1 MQCAGAAAASIS
13 RGVSLAKGNLYAR
26 YLVDAPPNVCNP
38 TYLANSAKAI
48 AEKFPDVMSCTVLD
62 KAACEAMNM
71 GCYLG
76 VAAVSPSRP
85 LCNWAGPTGRS
96 CSLSLRIL

>member
-1 MQCAGAAAASIS
+1 MISCPWRKTSDIFGCDAAAATAAIT

-26 YLVDAPPNVCNP
+26 WLVDAPPNVCNP

-62 KAACEAMNM
+62 KAACEEMKM

-76 VAAVSPSRP
+76 VASVSSTNVPV
-85 LCNWAGPTGRS
+85 CH
-96 CSLSLRIL
+96 